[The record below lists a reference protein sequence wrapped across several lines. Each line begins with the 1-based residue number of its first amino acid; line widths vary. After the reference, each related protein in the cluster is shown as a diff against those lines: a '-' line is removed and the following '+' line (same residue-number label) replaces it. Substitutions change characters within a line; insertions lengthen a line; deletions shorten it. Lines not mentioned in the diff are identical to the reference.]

1 MNSKMLQGE
10 TVFGIRSWVDGEK
23 IWFLLEDIRRALRKP
38 KLKGM
43 GERKYIKFD
52 RGPWL
57 TVRLRLV
64 TADALLEYARQY
76 SDNPME
82 KWRNALQAVCQN
94 EYCPAISY

>member
-52 RGPWL
+52 
-57 TVRLRLV
+57 
-64 TADALLEYARQY
+64 Q
-76 SDNPME
+76 
-82 KWRNALQAVCQN
+82 
-94 EYCPAISY
+94 